1 MQAFGVLFA
10 WLAFSRSHRMLRQVM
25 GDLYSMPDAM
35 RRPALLQFFSAFPI
49 GAPGLAI
56 THGR

>member
-1 MQAFGVLFA
+1 MLFA